1 MQFEIYYFQF
11 FFPTFIIIAF
21 ILLDKFYF
29 SLDEDKMVCMCM
41 SVYEWFTFI
50 DSQKYI
56 MLPRV

>member
-11 FFPTFIIIAF
+11 FFPTFIIIAL
-21 ILLDKFYF
+21 ISLDKFYF
-29 SLDEDKMVCMCM
+29 SLDEDKMVCM